1 MLALYV
7 AGLFSAALSTLAGM
21 VFIMSANITRDVIKL
36 WRPKTSDQSMLGLG
50 WFLIA
55 LFLFLPF
62 WWTYKN
68 PPELLSVFMGMA
80 AMGLGAVFF
89 FVTAIS
95 YYWKG
100 ATKWG
105 ATCTVIYGTLAT
117 LFGGW
122 AVLSRKPL
130 WGMKPPLLGMG
141 TMEWI
146 LVIGCAA
153 IYFIVSAVTKPP
165 SEKTINLLF
174 PANK

>member
-1 MLALYV
+1 MLALYT

-36 WRPKTSDQSMLGLG
+36 WVPKVSDKSMLMLG
-50 WFLIA
+50 YFLIA

-62 WWTYKN
+62 YWTLVA
-68 PPELLSVFMGMA
+68 PPPLLSIFMGMA

-95 YYWKG
+95 YYWKR

-105 ATCTVIYGTLAT
+105 AVCTVVYGTVAT

-122 AVLSRKPL
+122 AVLSR
-130 WGMKPPLLGMG
+130 KPPLLGMG

-146 LVIGCAA
+146 LVFGCLV
-153 IYFIVSAVTKPP
+153 IYFVVSLATQPP
-165 SEKTINLLF
+165 SPKTIDLLF
-174 PANK
+174 PAKK